1 MTQTH
6 SSAPAILW
14 SPVWALAAMQGAIT
28 LMWVTYN
35 LYLPKFLEQFGFPVA
50 AATALI
56 IAENILSAGVEPLMG
71 SFSDRTQRWLGT
83 RFPFIATGVIVAS
96 VLFMAIPAI
105 ALFGA
110 QVGTV
115 MRSILIIALIAWA
128 LSMTIF
134 RSPALSLL
142 GRYAINSQM
151 PLAASILTLVGAVTG
166 AIGPVANQ
174 ALLKLG
180 APLTFTIG
188 SLVLLG
194 AATLLRSVAPP
205 APNSDT
211 VAETHEP
218 LDWSRLGLI
227 FGAGMG
233 IAIGFRLMLTMVP
246 LRLAESAGSGAPSW
260 ILLVLF
266 VAIAL
271 SALPTGTLA
280 VRLGNSRAMLIGLGA
295 LAIALSLCLINLSSA
310 GVAALTAILGVAFS
324 LVSNGTLP
332 FALSLVPPVRAG
344 LATGLFFGGGALGVS
359 LFFSLFQKLNT
370 SQGLVGGAIAFLFAA
385 GCIALCQK
393 RVNSLMY

>member
-1 MTQTH
+1 
-6 SSAPAILW
+6 
-14 SPVWALAAMQGAIT
+14 MQGAIT